1 MTTVSPLARARH
13 PLVFVFS
20 SFTKQ
25 IDQIARPSSSRRRR
39 RRRSSR
45 GTYCN
50 GGDGGD
56 GGGDHSALSAP
67 APTVHTARIYVCVHI
82 QCLLGYRTGS
92 IPKNIFAFIDRIVR
106 ARVRKYT
113 ITLRAI
119 SNDRTTPASAVTG
132 RVYSRERSNFHFFF
146 IFIFLN
152 NNLIF

>member
-25 IDQIARPSSSRRRR
+25 IDQIARPSSSRRRQR

-50 GGDGGD
+50 GG

-146 IFIFLN
+146 YFF
-152 NNLIF
+152 FSK